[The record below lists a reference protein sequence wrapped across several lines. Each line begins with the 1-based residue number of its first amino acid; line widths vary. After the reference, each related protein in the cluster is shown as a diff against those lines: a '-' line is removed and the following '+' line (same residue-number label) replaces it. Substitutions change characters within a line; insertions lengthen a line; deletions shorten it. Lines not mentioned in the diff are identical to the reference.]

1 MRLLRPTTIIAAYLI
16 IAFSAPPSLLSQTAP
31 KPSQPKQPA
40 PPKLKTRR
48 PQRADALAPAI
59 KELLKL
65 DPLAPQSPDEKDS
78 GNADASS
85 EEKTKPPDDDAPI
98 KELIAYWSR
107 NHGANPPK
115 PSDKVR
121 QRLLEACEDRPEL
134 TLGLI
139 EFLPET
145 TDTHDR
151 LYKLLEEEGD
161 EFNLNEFLWNW
172 LQLNSKYFRDDL
184 IAAARGE
191 LPNRTPP
198 GDNLRALARLDWEAA
213 RPIVEALASSG
224 NAQMTPVAVSLL
236 YERARAAGD
245 SAQTEKYRALL
256 QAIVADRRSPEDA
269 RRTALLSLVSAG
281 WNGQEDWVVSLFAD
295 PTLSGLK
302 EDAGEGAGGSKGKSE
317 DGSEKAA
324 SEAYVEGT
332 PNILYSLLSAYPE
345 R

>member
-59 KELLKL
+59 KELWKL

-134 TLGLI
+134 IPGLI
-139 EFLPET
+139 NFLPET

-151 LYKLLEEEGD
+151 LYKLLEEESPND
-161 EFNLNEFLWNW
+161 IYWMRILRDW
-172 LQLNSKYFRDDL
+172 LQRNSRYFREDM
-184 IAAARGE
+184 IAAARLADDRTNDAGE
-191 LPNRTPP
+191 DLK
-198 GDNLRALARLDWEAA
+198 ALARLDW
-213 RPIVEALASSG
+213 
-224 NAQMTPVAVSLL
+224 
-236 YERARAAGD
+236 
-245 SAQTEKYRALL
+245 
-256 QAIVADRRSPEDA
+256 DA
-269 RRTALLSLVSAG
+269 
-281 WNGQEDWVVSLFAD
+281 
-295 PTLSGLK
+295 
-302 EDAGEGAGGSKGKSE
+302 
-317 DGSEKAA
+317 
-324 SEAYVEGT
+324 
-332 PNILYSLLSAYPE
+332 
-345 R
+345 